1 MGNSSD
7 ESFEKKER
15 QLENLENLVE
25 NHTRTERH
33 LEQYSHIGNENNKEN
48 AREKQEIREKQIL
61 ELENKILGLDLNH
74 IPEVQLENL
83 KERYT
88 SIQGYI
94 NNNKDKIPQDVLEQL
109 EEKQKN
115 RMKQIANLE
124 YKGQIKWPKIR
135 SLFNV
140 KLLKRVKVDDII

>member
-1 MGNSSD
+1 MGNFSD
-7 ESFEKKER
+7 EEFEKKER

-33 LEQYSHIGNENNKEN
+33 LEQYSHIGDKENKDN

-61 ELENKILGLDLNH
+61 ELENKILGLDSNH

-94 NNNKDKIPQDVLEQL
+94 DNNRDKIPQDMLEQL

-115 RMKQIANLE
+115 RLEQIANLE
-124 YKGQIKWPKIR
+124 YKG
-135 SLFNV
+135 
-140 KLLKRVKVDDII
+140 

>member
-1 MGNSSD
+1 MGNFSD
-7 ESFEKKER
+7 EEFEKKER

-33 LEQYSHIGNENNKEN
+33 LEQYSHIGDKENKDN

-61 ELENKILGLDLNH
+61 ELENKILGLDSNH

-94 NNNKDKIPQDVLEQL
+94 DNNQDKIPQDMLEQL

-115 RMKQIANLE
+115 RLEQIANLE
-124 YKGQIKWPKIR
+124 YKG
-135 SLFNV
+135 
-140 KLLKRVKVDDII
+140 